1 MVSLE
6 KSRGKMKSN
15 SFGRYCGITTFG
27 ESHGPAIG
35 VVIEDV
41 KPGIEFSLEEI
52 QKALDSRKPG
62 KKQFTSAR
70 KEKDKIAIL
79 SGVFEGKTTGMPI
92 CLVVY
97 NQDIRSEDYEH
108 LKNLFRPGHADYTYF
123 RKFKIYDYRGGGRA
137 SGRETIS
144 RVAASALVNNLL
156 KNIKIDCY
164 PIQIGKFIVKKYDL
178 NFQNDL
184 YWHDKS
190 NFKELQ
196 NYLDSIQK
204 KGDSVG
210 GIVEVKIENLLA
222 GLGDPVFE
230 KLDANIAKAILS
242 IGSVK
247 GIEFG
252 NGFNLANLK
261 GSETNDQINKNGFLS
276 NHSGGILGG
285 ISTGQNLIFR
295 FVVKPTS
302 SINIPQRT
310 ITKNGKEV
318 SFKSQGRH
326 DTCII
331 PRIIPVAKAMIKLVI
346 ADAISYQKLI
356 NDNKLDL
363 NDYREAIDKIDEDIL
378 IALFRRKEI
387 SELIGKFKKE
397 KNIEIEDSERENEL
411 LNNIKEK
418 AETWELDED
427 FVENIWKII
436 IAESKKNQ

>member
-1 MVSLE
+1 
-6 KSRGKMKSN
+6 MKSN
-15 SFGRYCGITTFG
+15 SFGRYFGITSFG

-41 KPGIEFSLEEI
+41 KSGIEFPLAEI

-62 KKQFTSAR
+62 RKQFSSTR
-70 KEKDKIAIL
+70 KEEDKIVIL
-79 SGVFEGKTTGMPI
+79 SGIFEGKTTGMPI

-97 NQDIRSEDYEH
+97 NKDIRSEDYEH

-123 RKFKIYDYRGGGRA
+123 KKFKIYDYRGGGRA

-144 RVAASALVNNLL
+144 RVAASGLVEDLL
-156 KNIKIDCY
+156 RDIDINCY
-164 PIQIGKFIVKKYDL
+164 PVQIGKFIVKEYDL

-184 YWHDKS
+184 YWYDKS
-190 NFKELQ
+190 NFGELQ

-204 KGDSVG
+204 RGDSVG
-210 GIVEVKIENLLA
+210 GIVEVKIENLPA
-222 GLGDPVFE
+222 GFGDPVFE
-230 KLDANIAKAILS
+230 KLDANLSKAILS

-252 NGFNLANLK
+252 DGFNLANLK
-261 GSETNDQINKNGFLS
+261 GSEANDQINKNGFLS

-285 ISTGQNLIFR
+285 ISTGQNLLFR

-302 SINIPQRT
+302 SINILQRT

-331 PRIIPVAKAMIKLVI
+331 PRIIPVAEAMIKLVI

-356 NDNKLDL
+356 NDNKLDM
-363 NDYREAIDKIDEDIL
+363 NDYREAIDKIDEDLL
-378 IALFRRKEI
+378 IALNRRKEI

-397 KNIEIEDSERENEL
+397 RNIGINDFEREIKL
-411 LNNIKEK
+411 LKNLRKK
-418 AETWELDED
+418 VKTWKLDED
-427 FVENIWKII
+427 FVEKIWKII
-436 IAESKKNQ
+436 IEESKKNQ

>member
-1 MVSLE
+1 
-6 KSRGKMKSN
+6 MKSN
-15 SFGRYCGITTFG
+15 SFDRYFGITTFG

-41 KPGIEFSLEEI
+41 KPGIEFPLNEI

-62 KKQFTSAR
+62 TRQFTSSR
-70 KEKDKIAIL
+70 KEEDKIVIL

-97 NQDIRSEDYEH
+97 NKNHRSEDYEH

-123 RKFKIYDYRGGGRA
+123 KKFKIFDYRGGGRA

-144 RVAASALVNNLL
+144 RVAASGLVEDLL
-156 KNIKIDCY
+156 HDININCY
-164 PIQIGKFIVKKYDL
+164 PVQIGKNFAKNYDL

-184 YWHDKS
+184 YWHDKT
-190 NFKELQ
+190 NFEELQ
-196 NYLDSIQK
+196 DDLVSIQK
-204 KGDSVG
+204 RGDSVG
-210 GIVEVKIENLLA
+210 GIVEVKIENLPA

-230 KLDANIAKAILS
+230 KLDANLAKAILS

-252 NGFNLANLK
+252 EGFNLANLK
-261 GSETNDQINKNGFLS
+261 GNEANDQISKNGFLS

-295 FVVKPTS
+295 FVIKPTS
-302 SINIPQRT
+302 SINIQQRT
-310 ITKNGKEV
+310 ITKKGEEI
-318 SFKSQGRH
+318 SFISKGRH

-331 PRIIPVAKAMIKLVI
+331 PRIIPVAKAMIKLVL

-356 NDNKLDL
+356 ENQYL
-363 NDYREAIDKIDEDIL
+363 NLLDYREAIDKIDGDIL
-378 IALFRRKEI
+378 IALYRRKEL
-387 SELIGKFKKE
+387 SELIGKFKEE
-397 KNIEIEDSERENEL
+397 KNIEIVDYEREKEL
-411 LNNIKEK
+411 LKNLRKK
-418 AETWELDED
+418 AKTWKLDED
-427 FVENIWKII
+427 FIENIWKMI

>member
-1 MVSLE
+1 
-6 KSRGKMKSN
+6 MKSN
-15 SFGRYCGITTFG
+15 SFGRYFGITTFG

-41 KPGIEFSLEEI
+41 KPGIEFPLAEI

-70 KEKDKIAIL
+70 KEEDKIVIL
-79 SGVFEGKTTGMPI
+79 SGIFEGKTTGMPI

-97 NQDIRSEDYEH
+97 NKDIRSVDYEH

-123 RKFKIYDYRGGGRA
+123 KKFKIYDYRGGGRA

-144 RVAASALVNNLL
+144 RVAASGLVEKLL
-156 KNIKIDCY
+156 EGIIIDCY
-164 PIQIGKFIVKKYDL
+164 PIQIGKFIVKEYDL
-178 NFQNDL
+178 NFQNDF

-190 NFKELQ
+190 NFGELQ

-204 KGDSVG
+204 EEDSVG
-210 GIVEVKIENLLA
+210 GIVEVKIENLPA

-230 KLDANIAKAILS
+230 KLDANIAKAILT

-247 GIEFG
+247 GLEFG
-252 NGFNLANLK
+252 DGFNLANLK
-261 GSETNDQINKNGFLS
+261 GSEANDQINKNGFLS

-302 SINIPQRT
+302 SINIPQST
-310 ITKNGKEV
+310 ITKNGDEI
-318 SFKSQGRH
+318 SFISKGRH

-331 PRIIPVAKAMIKLVI
+331 PRIIPVAKAMVKLVL
-346 ADAISYQKLI
+346 ADAISYHKLI

-363 NDYREAIDKIDEDIL
+363 NDYRENIDKIDEDIL

-387 SELIGKFKKE
+387 SKLIGKFKKE
-397 KNIEIEDSERENEL
+397 KNIEIEDSEREIIL
-411 LNNIKEK
+411 LKNLRKK
-418 AETWELDED
+418 LKTWNLKED
-427 FVENIWKII
+427 FIKKIWKII
-436 IAESKKNQ
+436 IEESKKNQ

>member
-1 MVSLE
+1 
-6 KSRGKMKSN
+6 MKSN
-15 SFGRYCGITTFG
+15 SFGRYFGITTFG

-35 VVIEDV
+35 IVIEDV
-41 KPGIEFSLEEI
+41 KPGIEFPLNEI

-62 KKQFTSAR
+62 KKQFTSSR
-70 KEKDKIAIL
+70 KEEDKIVIL

-97 NQDIRSEDYEH
+97 NKDIRSEDYEH

-123 RKFKIYDYRGGGRA
+123 KKFKIYDYRGGGRA

-144 RVAASALVNNLL
+144 RVAASGLVEDLL
-156 KNIKIDCY
+156 KDININCY
-164 PIQIGKFIVKKYDL
+164 PVQIGKFIVKKYDL

-190 NFKELQ
+190 NFEELQ

-210 GIVEVKIENLLA
+210 GIVEIKIENLPA

-252 NGFNLANLK
+252 DGFNLANLK
-261 GSETNDQINKNGFLS
+261 GNEANDQINKNGFLS

-285 ISTGQNLIFR
+285 ISTGQNLVFR

-302 SINIPQRT
+302 SINILQKT
-310 ITKNGKEV
+310 ISKTGDEV
-318 SFKSQGRH
+318 SFISKGRH

-331 PRIIPVAKAMIKLVI
+331 PRIIPVAKAMVKLVL

-356 NDNKLDL
+356 ENQYLYL
-363 NDYREAIDKIDEDIL
+363 NDYREAINKIDEDIL
-378 IALFRRKEI
+378 IALCRRKEI
-387 SELIGKFKKE
+387 SEYIGKFKKE
-397 KNIEIEDSERENEL
+397 RNIEIENYERENEL
-411 LNNIKEK
+411 LNNLKKK
-418 AETWELDED
+418 AKIWKLDKD
-427 FVENIWKII
+427 FVEKIWKII
-436 IAESKKNQ
+436 ISESKKNQ